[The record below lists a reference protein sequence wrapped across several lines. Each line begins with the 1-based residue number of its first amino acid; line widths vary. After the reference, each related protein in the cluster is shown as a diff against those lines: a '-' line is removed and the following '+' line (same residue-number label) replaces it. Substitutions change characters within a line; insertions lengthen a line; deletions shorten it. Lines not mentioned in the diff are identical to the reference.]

1 MNEEI
6 KMTENTQ
13 TESVVTTNT
22 STEEAAANKTYSQAE
37 VDAMIQSEADRRVN
51 QAMSKKE
58 REMAKKLTEAEKLAK
73 MSEEDKYRYQLE
85 QKEQELAAKEREF
98 TLRDNKIAAMKV
110 MAEKSLP
117 VELVDFVVNEDANI
131 MDANIKLLDKYIK
144 NAIASEVKTRLASPT
159 PKAGLA
165 SDTEYTKES
174 FAKMGYKERLDLQ
187 RNNPELY
194 KKLAGK

>member
-1 MNEEI
+1 MKHYEPRGNMEEN
-6 KMTENTQ
+6 KQTTPTEQPT
-13 TESVVTTNT
+13 TEQ
-22 STEEAAANKTYSQAE
+22 AAAKTYSQDE
-37 VDAMIQSEADRRVN
+37 VEKLIQSEADRRVN

-85 QKEQELAAKEREF
+85 QKEAELLQKEREF

-110 MAEKSLP
+110 MSEKSLP
-117 VELVDFVVNEDANI
+117 VELVDFVVDEDADR
-131 MDANIKLLDKYIK
+131 MDQNIKMLDKYIK
-144 NAIASEVKTRLASPT
+144 AAIANEVKARLASPT
-159 PKAGLA
+159 PKAGLPT
-165 SDTEYTKES
+165 DTEYSKES
-174 FAKMGYKERLDLQ
+174 FAKLGYKERLELQ

>member
-6 KMTENTQ
+6 KMAENTQ